1 MSSSP
6 DSSPATKA
14 RPPIFDPT
22 IVPIVGRDSH
32 LPKVDDDLL
41 CVDAMRARFLED
53 RPWDVEVTDE
63 NRAAR
68 SADLAAR
75 FSSVT
80 STSQGRSSKN
90 LALMASTHKRSSS
103 TFGR

>member
-41 CVDAMRARFLED
+41 CVDAIRARFLED

-68 SADLAAR
+68 SAEGADRKSTRLN
-75 FSSVT
+75 SSHIPL
-80 STSQGRSSKN
+80 SRMPSS
-90 LALMASTHKRSSS
+90 A
-103 TFGR
+103 